1 LPWAFSNPGL
11 ISSRASLRLAAA
23 ETRIVWVGAVV
34 IVDEKRFMPRD
45 NKQLRAIEP
54 IKARKYRLFIKID
67 SKRSIFIPLSQ
78 PIHRPKSVSR
88 FCGKKFFVGCG
99 VWGVGRI
106 NKNNLPTPRTYEIV

>member
-1 LPWAFSNPGL
+1 
-11 ISSRASLRLAAA
+11 LRLAAA
-23 ETRIVWVGAVV
+23 ETRIVWVCAVV